1 MRRTAL
7 VLLAAG
13 LTVAVAACSGP
24 GSRGDKPAV
33 GAAAVTWGATGAGES
48 PAAPSA
54 VATKTAAAPGPLS
67 GSASATFAVVAMTV
81 QSAKFGRSVTAED
94 DPNHLLGRP
103 GQYTSKVTFTDSRVK
118 EADVEGEDADSVAR
132 GGAVEVFAT
141 EADAKARAQYIQGI
155 VKSLPAVAEYDFVHG
170 TVLIRVS
177 KLLTPEQAD
186 GFKGAIGA

>member
-7 VLLAAG
+7 VLLAVG
-13 LTVAVAACSGP
+13 LTATAVACSSSGSGSEKPPVSTPTATGGATVVGGTPATSPSAATNMAP
-24 GSRGDKPAV
+24 G
-33 GAAAVTWGATGAGES
+33 AVT
-48 PAAPSA
+48 
-54 VATKTAAAPGPLS
+54 

-81 QSAKFGRSVTAED
+81 QTAKFGRSVTAED

-118 EADVEGEDADSVAR
+118 EADVEGEDADAVAR

-155 VKSLPAVAEYDFVHG
+155 VKSLPAALEYDYVRG

-177 KLLTPEQAD
+177 KLLTPEQAN
-186 GFKGAIGA
+186 GYKAAIGA